1 MTKIK
6 ICGIKTIEASKIA
19 ANEGADYIGLVF
31 VDGVRRKI
39 SINKAIEISNYINS
53 LRVAPKIVGLFQN
66 QHLNYVLDIIKN
78 INLDCVQLCGNENE
92 DFISNIDVKIFKQL
106 RVKNT
111 DKKLEIKSKIN
122 NHLNMNLGV
131 ILDTYKEGS
140 PGGTGESFDWNLISG
155 IASKENTFLGGGLNI
170 NNIEKAITNFA
181 PWGVDV
187 STGVEYKGE
196 KNINLISSF
205 IKKVRFL

>member
-53 LRVAPKIVGLFQN
+53 FRVAPKIVGLFQN
-66 QHLNYVLDIIKN
+66 QHLNYVLDIIEN

-92 DFISNIDVKIFKQL
+92 DFISSLNVKIFKQI

-111 DKKLEIKSKIN
+111 DKKIEIKSKIN

-131 ILDTYKEGS
+131 ILDTYKEGY

-205 IKKVRFL
+205 IKKVKFL